1 MKLRWQTICLCL
13 LFFSCTTVGIP
24 DKEAIQNIDFGPP
37 EELRICIYKDIT
49 ISDKQAADI
58 ITALQQEFS
67 HFGLIIEVP
76 WIKSWE
82 RPAYTGNEIMKNFV
96 ACPLDAPCDRL
107 LALVGRNVKDFLWGM
122 VMPEIHG
129 AVEDVSMTKGF
140 VVAEIGSVNQV
151 MSMSSA
157 NRIAIH
163 ETYHLLGCEHSVD
176 AKPCYEKIKLVKK
189 IARRNRME
197 GNDFFPSI
205 PLDMQILFSRSE
217 VEKKLETYRKIK
229 LLTCEDIS
237 SYD

>member
-1 MKLRWQTICLCL
+1 MRVRWQTICLCF
-13 LFFSCTTVGIP
+13 LFFGCTTVGIP
-24 DKEAIQNIDFGPP
+24 DKQAIQNIDFGPP
-37 EELRICIYKDIT
+37 EKLRICMYKDT
-49 ISDKQAADI
+49 NISEQQAADI

-76 WIKSWE
+76 WVKPWE
-82 RPAYTGNEIMKNFV
+82 RPAYTGNEIMKNFA
-96 ACPLDAPCDRL
+96 ACPLEAPCDRL
-107 LALVGRNVKDFLWGM
+107 LALVGRNVTDFLWGM

-129 AVEDVSMTKGF
+129 AVENVSMTKGF

-163 ETYHLLGCEHSVD
+163 ETYHLLGCDHSLD

-189 IARRNRME
+189 IARRNRTD

-205 PLDMQILFSRSE
+205 PLDKQILFSRSE
-217 VEKKLETYRKIK
+217 VEKKLEPYQKIN
-229 LLTCEDIS
+229 LVTCES
-237 SYD
+237 LPRN

>member
-1 MKLRWQTICLCL
+1 MRVRWQTICLCF
-13 LFFSCTTVGIP
+13 LFLGCTTVGIP
-24 DKEAIQNIDFGPP
+24 DKQAIQNIDFGPP
-37 EELRICIYKDIT
+37 EKLRICMYKDT
-49 ISDKQAADI
+49 NISEQQAADI

-76 WIKSWE
+76 WVKPWE
-82 RPAYTGNEIMKNFV
+82 RPAYTGHEIMKNFA
-96 ACPLDAPCDRL
+96 ACPLEAPCDRL
-107 LALVGRNVKDFLWGM
+107 LALVGRNVTDFLWGM

-129 AVEDVSMTKGF
+129 AVENVSMTKGF

-163 ETYHLLGCEHSVD
+163 ETYHLLGCDHSLD

-189 IARRNRME
+189 IARRNRTD

-205 PLDMQILFSRSE
+205 PLDKQILFSRSE
-217 VEKKLETYRKIK
+217 VEKKLEPYQKIN
-229 LLTCEDIS
+229 LVTCES
-237 SYD
+237 LPRN

>member
-1 MKLRWQTICLCL
+1 
-13 LFFSCTTVGIP
+13 VGIP
-24 DKEAIQNIDFGPP
+24 DKQVIQNIEFGPS
-37 EELRICIYKDIT
+37 EKLRICIYKDIN
-49 ISDKQAADI
+49 ISDRQAADI

-67 HFGLIIEVP
+67 HFGLGIEVP
-76 WIKSWE
+76 WIKPWE
-82 RPAYTGNEIMKNFV
+82 RPAYTGNEIMQNFA

-107 LALVGRNVKDFLWGM
+107 LALVGRNVKDFLWGIA
-122 VMPEIHG
+122 MPEIHG

-151 MSMSSA
+151 LSMSSA

-163 ETYHLLGCEHSVD
+163 ETYHLLGCDHSID

-205 PLDMQILFSRSE
+205 PLDMRILFSRAE
-217 VEKKLETYRKIK
+217 VEKKLQPYQK
-229 LLTCEDIS
+229 LNLVTCES
-237 SYD
+237 LPRN

>member
-37 EELRICIYKDIT
+37 EELRICIYKDIN
-49 ISDKQAADI
+49 ISDQQADDI

-67 HFGLIIEVP
+67 HFDLIIEVP
-76 WIKSWE
+76 WIRPWD
-82 RPAYTGNEIMKNFV
+82 RPAYTGDEIMNNFA
-96 ACPLDAPCDRL
+96 ACPLEAPCDRL
-107 LALVGRNVKDFLWGM
+107 LALVGRNFTDFLWGI
-122 VMPEIHG
+122 VMPEIFG

-140 VVAEIGSVNQV
+140 VVAEVGSLNQLV
-151 MSMSSA
+151 SMSSA
-157 NRIAIH
+157 GRIAIH
-163 ETYHLLGCEHSVD
+163 EMYHLLGCDHSFD

-189 IARRNRME
+189 IARQNRMA

-205 PLDMQILFSRSE
+205 LLDKQILFSRPE
-217 VEKKLETYRKIK
+217 VEKKLESYQKIR

-237 SYD
+237 SE